1 MTSNRKHLL
10 LCVGMMVVAAV
21 PAAAQEPG
29 GSAKKPFTPES
40 LKVEIETLRLAKPA
54 WREVAWQSCL
64 LAGLKEARAK
74 NKPILLWVF
83 IDRPADDAR
92 C

>member
-1 MTSNRKHLL
+1 MTSKRKHLL

-29 GSAKKPFTPES
+29 GSAKKPSTPES
-40 LKVEIETLRLAKPA
+40 LKAEIETLRLAKPA
-54 WREVAWQSCL
+54 WREVAWHSCL
-64 LAGLKEARAK
+64 LVGLKEARAK
-74 NKPILLWVF
+74 NKPVLLWVF

>member
-1 MTSNRKHLL
+1 MATRGRFLL
-10 LCVGMMVVAAV
+10 LCVGIMVVGAF
-21 PAAAQEPG
+21 PGMAQEPG
-29 GSAKKPFTPES
+29 RSAKKPVTPES
-40 LKVEIETLRLAKPA
+40 LKAEIEALRLAKPA
-54 WREVAWQSCL
+54 WREVAWESCL

-74 NKPILLWVF
+74 SKPVLLWVF